1 MKHDIHENKFLW
13 NSLKNITSK
22 CQEDD
27 SRKLNDLSGKTLSND
42 TIIETQRTEFD
53 TLQEMNVYKYVRRT
67 EARSR
72 DKINDVRRVDSL
84 K

>member
-1 MKHDIHENKFLW
+1 MKINILY
-13 NSLKNITSK
+13 SLKNITFK
-22 CQEDD
+22 CQEDV

-42 TIIETQRTEFD
+42 TIIEIQRTEFD

-72 DKINDVRRVDSL
+72 GKIIDVRCVDSL